1 MKKRTRHNYRAS
13 LHPSCLSDSSQR
25 IEFRR
30 SAPECPF
37 QSATQPHSV
46 ENLETPCNLAGT
58 HNQEHSCHQE
68 LRFNLDDPGNLDICY
83 IQPEYQHQTT
93 LYSLQHRKAV
103 KFNATHQRAG
113 AIRVDFKTDPT
124 AGSVACDCYPI
135 SPFWN
140 TESAQLSRT

>member
-1 MKKRTRHNYRAS
+1 M
-13 LHPSCLSDSSQR
+13 
-25 IEFRR
+25 
-30 SAPECPF
+30 
-37 QSATQPHSV
+37 

-103 KFNATHQRAG
+103 KFNDQRNRAATL
-113 AIRVDFKTDPT
+113 RVDFGFRRIRRS
-124 AGSVACDCYPI
+124 GSRYCSLAIVPLMLML
-135 SPFWN
+135 
-140 TESAQLSRT
+140 TLSR

>member
-1 MKKRTRHNYRAS
+1 M
-13 LHPSCLSDSSQR
+13 
-25 IEFRR
+25 
-30 SAPECPF
+30 
-37 QSATQPHSV
+37 

-103 KFNATHQRAG
+103 KFNDNDHPVAASD
-113 AIRVDFKTDPT
+113 VDF
-124 AGSVACDCYPI
+124 SVSSDGNSGASFGYAIVWWRPKSGLGIDTNGRQFKP
-135 SPFWN
+135 
-140 TESAQLSRT
+140 